1 MIQFHRQL
9 SAWKLKTAGNLARDS
24 ITMVSLRKS
33 LLSSQFFCVESQ
45 FRSQFELLIR
55 LYLVH
60 VVRH

>member
-24 ITMVSLRKS
+24 ITMVSFRKS
-33 LLSSQFFCVESQ
+33 LLSSQFFCVE
-45 FRSQFELLIR
+45 SQFELLIR